1 MELTKVQLG
10 AVVEIDEKHAR
21 KVIRMFNDLLDSLP
35 GRIANVEV
43 LERTAKVEGNSP
55 TRTTAKCK
63 QAPFIRAGRVK
74 ARTPR
79 R

>member
-43 LERTAKVEGNSP
+43 LERTAKVEGNS
-55 TRTTAKCK
+55 TDGK
-63 QAPFIRAGRVK
+63 QV
-74 ARTPR
+74 PR
-79 R
+79 PSASKRRSYGPAE